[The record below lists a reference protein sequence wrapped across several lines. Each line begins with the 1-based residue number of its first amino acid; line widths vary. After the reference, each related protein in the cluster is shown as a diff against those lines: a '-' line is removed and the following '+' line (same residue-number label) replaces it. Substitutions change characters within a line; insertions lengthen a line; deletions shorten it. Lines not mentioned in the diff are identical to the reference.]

1 MDFDDFFG
9 PSTTTTTTATTT
21 AAPSNSN
28 AASSSSFD
36 LDDFLMSSSP
46 SPAQNPSVGQMH
58 TTHPTT
64 INHDMNNFMSHTQ
77 PHQQP
82 SADFDDDFGDFQE
95 GMEELPQTTTT
106 NTHSPRATT
115 RTITPTPT
123 SMDMTT
129 PIPTFTDH
137 NNNHNNN
144 KFEDLFSSSPVNTTT
159 ITTETNVTNNNDNN
173 EDFGDFGDFEQ
184 PVEEATTTTSSS
196 SSTINHTHNN
206 NNNDNNNDNMMMN
219 DDDDDN
225 FFSSP
230 PSNTTTTVTTVTTA
244 KTVKTKSDDIMSFFD
259 NDTTTTTT
267 VAPLSSSSSSSS
279 LFIPTDHSPNNN
291 VHHHQ
296 QKQQKQQKEEEEQ
309 QSQSF
314 EANFDDDWGDFVE
327 PTNTTTTTT
336 TTTTATFTTINSN
349 DYYNN
354 VSNVNNDE
362 VMKEE
367 KERDRFEFQVNF
379 DQEQSNNDD
388 PHEKQEEKKV
398 DQENAEK
405 ENEDDDDDLIKEPV
419 GTDESA
425 IFNRLIFHER
435 FKDAQHFIS
444 NTESLMIMREKMDH
458 FKLKVWRSLLRLS
471 IILSD
476 DDDDITR
483 QNESLEQR
491 YVNEF
496 EKKKLNIDT
505 LNHGSRR
512 LLIPMVNWQV
522 SHEKFVSVSIVPQLH
537 PTVQLVIQ
545 GLKEVESCVQLFDT
559 VRLEK
564 EREIEVVE
572 QVFRSEKLNQ
582 FLRGVIE
589 VYTMIELCLLEL
601 RSRTEAAAAAVMS
614 SRRRFNIEQFCDIV
628 QNRLITFRDLCQQVK
643 TEIASQ
649 TSSTQLLEQVGSG
662 TVATSLF
669 VPSAG
674 SEAGNG
680 GDGSRRCGL
689 TGRRLSQE
697 KNELDQFEQFGP
709 VYAPYKKF
717 YSQRIRTLN

>member
-9 PSTTTTTTATTT
+9 PSTTTPVTTT
-21 AAPSNSN
+21 APSNSN

-46 SPAQNPSVGQMH
+46 SPAQNSIVGQMH
-58 TTHPTT
+58 TTPTT
-64 INHDMNNFMSHTQ
+64 INNFMNHTQ
-77 PHQQP
+77 PIQHQQP
-82 SADFDDDFGDFQE
+82 SEDFDDDFGDFQE
-95 GMEELPQTTTT
+95 GMEELPQTTTK
-106 NTHSPRATT
+106 THSPIIATT

-129 PIPTFTDH
+129 TIPTFTDQ
-137 NNNHNNN
+137 NNHN
-144 KFEDLFSSSPVNTTT
+144 KFDDLFSSSPVNTAKTT
-159 ITTETNVTNNNDNN
+159 TTTTTSFNQSDNNHFFSSSSVNTTATATETNNNDNN
-173 EDFGDFGDFEQ
+173 EDFGDFGDFGDFEQ
-184 PVEEATTTTSSS
+184 PVEETTITSTAT
-196 SSTINHTHNN
+196 IPPTHN
-206 NNNDNNNDNMMMN
+206 NNNDNMMMN
-219 DDDDDN
+219 DDDDDT

-230 PSNTTTTVTTVTTA
+230 SSNPTTTTTKVTTA
-244 KTVKTKSDDIMSFFD
+244 KTVKPNDDIMSFFD

-267 VAPLSSSSSSSS
+267 TTVPLSSSSSSSS
-279 LFIPTDHSPNNN
+279 LFMTNDNND
-291 VHHHQ
+291 VHHHH
-296 QKQQKQQKEEEEQ
+296 QKQQKEEEEQ

-336 TTTTATFTTINSN
+336 PTTATFTTIN
-349 DYYNN
+349 NN
-354 VSNVNNDE
+354 GITVNNVNNDE
-362 VMKEE
+362 VMKEKEE
-367 KERDRFEFQVNF
+367 KQVKEQDNFEFQVNF
-379 DQEQSNNDD
+379 DQEQSNSDD
-388 PHEKQEEKKV
+388 QQEKQEEKKV
-398 DQENAEK
+398 NMENAENEEK
-405 ENEDDDDDLIKEPV
+405 EEDDLIKEPV
-419 GTDESA
+419 GTDEGA

-444 NTESLMIMREKMDH
+444 NTESMMTREKMDH
-458 FKLKVWRSLLRLS
+458 FKLQVWRSLLRLS
-471 IILSD
+471 D
-476 DDDDITR
+476 DDMTR
-483 QNESLEQR
+483 QNENGTRKELEQK
-491 YVNEF
+491 YVKEF

-559 VRLEK
+559 IRLEK

-572 QVFRSEKLNQ
+572 QLFRSEKLNQ

-601 RSRTEAAAAAVMS
+601 RSRTEAAAAVMS
-614 SRRRFNIEQFCDIV
+614 SRRRFDIEQFCDIV
-628 QNRLITFRDLCQQVK
+628 QNRLIGFRDLCQQVK
-643 TEIASQ
+643 TEMASQ
-649 TSSTQLLEQVGSG
+649 TSSTQLLEQVGRG
-662 TVATSLF
+662 TVVTLLF
-669 VPSAG
+669 VA

-680 GDGSRRCGL
+680 GDGSRRCCL
-689 TGRRLSQE
+689 TGRRLSPE
-697 KNELDQFEQFGP
+697 KNELGQFEQFGP
-709 VYAPYKKF
+709 VYAPYRKY